1 MNYEETYIVE
11 VKHADGTI
19 DAEPWTDVAD
29 ALRAYKIAADD
40 CGKGETVKLHRTSSV
55 VLASKVRA

>member
-29 ALRAYKIAADD
+29 D